1 MIFLMFGPLLMA
13 GVALAV
19 ICSIPAVILL
29 YSLPIGLQTT
39 AVLHANNTRDITT
52 DRAAGTFTWAM
63 RLGEDMAYRWHCFLF
78 FTSYAAAFAL
88 GFAETPVPNLR
99 VSFVFLCIPWALYV
113 TRCFKLKQY
122 AKLPQR
128 IAQHNLMFGTILIL
142 SAADPMFSTRVLLG
156 CLYFLGGVNNIMMW
170 NYNREMVHMKLNN
183 VLPGIFDGA
192 KGLSDLAFGAAV
204 VCQTAS
210 SAAFMLGIH
219 PAAWQN

>member
-1 MIFLMFGPLLMA
+1 MGFRSGADVREHSDDRALVDGKVTPRTVMISATTCLAIGLSSGLGLALRRGEVLASIVIIASILCFVYTADPFSLKGVGLGDLVIFLMFGPLLMA

-19 ICSIPAVILL
+19 IGSIPAVILP

-99 VSFVFLCIPWALYV
+99 
-113 TRCFKLKQY
+113 
-122 AKLPQR
+122 
-128 IAQHNLMFGTILIL
+128 
-142 SAADPMFSTRVLLG
+142 
-156 CLYFLGGVNNIMMW
+156 
-170 NYNREMVHMKLNN
+170 
-183 VLPGIFDGA
+183 
-192 KGLSDLAFGAAV
+192 
-204 VCQTAS
+204 
-210 SAAFMLGIH
+210 
-219 PAAWQN
+219 